1 MAMAWVV
8 YRFVRKIDLTAGL
21 IAIGFIAGWV
31 PWLIYLSRTTFQF
44 YSVVFTP
51 FLILALVYA
60 LQRYLKRGFVLRRS
74 AERERSIAS
83 LILLAMLLGLY
94 FASIWMGLTVPNWV
108 WQIQMWFPFWV

>member
-1 MAMAWVV
+1 MVEHLVV
-8 YRFVRKIDLTAGL
+8 SAR
-21 IAIGFIAGWV
+21 
-31 PWLIYLSRTTFQF
+31 SH
-44 YSVVFTP
+44 VVEAADILVDANPAAPGHAHP
-51 FLILALVYA
+51 FADMPTLDELERRYLVYA